1 MKKWVA
7 FLLLGTLITASS
19 CRFMNGKRIKGNGH
33 VITSDRGLT
42 GFGGVESNG
51 SYDVYVGSG
60 NHSVKIE
67 GEDNILP
74 YIETY
79 MDGDILKIRTKK
91 GYWLQPDREVRIYV
105 TAPAFNKVH
114 SNGSGNIIGQNKIT
128 NNSKMDLSINGSAD
142 MNIEVDA
149 PEVEA
154 EINGSGNIH
163 IKGQTK
169 KFKSEVIGSG
179 DVKAMDLL
187 SEETSV
193 KIMGSGNADVYSSV
207 KLNVEVAG
215 SGDVRYKGGA
225 QVNSHIA
232 GSGEVKKVD

>member
-1 MKKWVA
+1 MKKLVV

-19 CRFMNGKRIKGNGH
+19 CRFTNGKRIKGNGH
-33 VITSDRGLT
+33 VISQDRGLA
-42 GFGGVESNG
+42 GFTGVESDG
-51 SYDVYVGSG
+51 SYDIHVGSG

-79 MDGDILKIRTKK
+79 IDGGILKIRTKN

-105 TAPAFNKVH
+105 TAPSFSKVH
-114 SNGSGNIIGQNKIT
+114 SNGSGNIIGQNKLT
-128 NNSKMDLSINGSAD
+128 SSGKMDLSIHGSAD
-142 MNIEVDA
+142 MNLEVDA

-154 EINGSGNIH
+154 SISGSGNIN

-169 KFKSEVIGSG
+169 TFRSEVVGSG
-179 DVKAMDLL
+179 DIRAMDLL
-187 SEETSV
+187 SEETNV
-193 KIMGSGNADVYSSV
+193 KIMGSGDADVYSSV
-207 KLNVEVAG
+207 KLDVDVAG

-232 GSGEVKKVD
+232 GSGEVKKVN

>member
-7 FLLLGTLITASS
+7 FLMLGAFAAATS
-19 CRFMNGKRIKGNGH
+19 CHFIKGKRIRGNGH
-33 VITSDRGLT
+33 VITQDRGLT
-42 GFGGVESNG
+42 GFAGVESNG
-51 SYDVYVGSG
+51 SYDVHVSTG
-60 NHSVKIE
+60 NYSVKLE

-79 MDGDILKIRTKK
+79 LDGDMLKIRTKK

-105 TAPAFNKVH
+105 TAPSFSKVH
-114 SNGSGNIIGQNKIT
+114 SNGSGNIIGQGKLT
-128 NNSKMDLSINGSAD
+128 NPGKMDLSINGSAD
-142 MNIEVDA
+142 MNLEVDA

-154 EINGSGNIH
+154 KINGSGNIN

-169 KFKSEVIGSG
+169 TFRSSVVGSG
-179 DVKAMDLL
+179 DVRAMDLL
-187 SEETSV
+187 SEETNV
-193 KIMGSGNADVYSSV
+193 KIMGSGNADVYSSLR
-207 KLNVEVAG
+207 LNVDVAG

-232 GSGEVKKVD
+232 GSGEVKKLD

>member
-7 FLLLGTLITASS
+7 FLFLGTLITASS
-19 CRFMNGKRIKGNGH
+19 CRFNMGKRIKGNGH
-33 VITSDRGLT
+33 VITDDRGLT
-42 GFGGVESNG
+42 GFAGVESNG
-51 SYDVYVGSG
+51 SYDVHVATGSY
-60 NHSVKIE
+60 SVKIE

-79 MDGDILKIRTKK
+79 IDGDMLKIRTKK
-91 GYWLQPDREVRIYV
+91 GYWLKPDREVRIYV
-105 TAPAFNKVH
+105 TAPTFTKVH
-114 SNGSGNIIGQNKIT
+114 SNGSGDIIGQNKLT
-128 NNSKMDLSINGSAD
+128 NTGKMDLSINGSAD

-149 PEVEA
+149 PEVAA
-154 EINGSGNIH
+154 EINGSGDII

-169 KFKSEVIGSG
+169 AFRSEVIGSG
-179 DVKAMDLL
+179 NVKAMNLL
-187 SEETSV
+187 SEETTV

-207 KLNVEVAG
+207 KLNVDVAG

-232 GSGEVKKVD
+232 GSGGVKKVD

>member
-7 FLLLGTLITASS
+7 FLLLGSIVLAS
-19 CRFMNGKRIKGNGH
+19 CGFNGKRIKGNGH
-33 VITSDRGLT
+33 VITSDRGLS
-42 GFGGVESNG
+42 GFAGVESNG
-51 SYDVYVGSG
+51 SFDVHVATG

-67 GEDNILP
+67 GEENILP

-79 MDGDILKIRTKK
+79 IDGDMLKIRTKK
-91 GYWLQPDREVRIYV
+91 GFWLQPDREVRIYV
-105 TAPAFNKVH
+105 TAPAFSRVY
-114 SNGSGNIIGQNKIT
+114 SNGSGNIIGQNKLT
-128 NNSKMDLSINGSAD
+128 NNGKMDLSINGSAD
-142 MNIEVDA
+142 MNVEVDA

-154 EINGSGNIH
+154 EINGSGNIK

-169 KFKSEVIGSG
+169 RFKSAVIGSG
-179 DVKAMDLL
+179 DVKAMELL

-207 KLNVEVAG
+207 KLNVDVAG
-215 SGDVRYKGGA
+215 SGDVRYKGGG